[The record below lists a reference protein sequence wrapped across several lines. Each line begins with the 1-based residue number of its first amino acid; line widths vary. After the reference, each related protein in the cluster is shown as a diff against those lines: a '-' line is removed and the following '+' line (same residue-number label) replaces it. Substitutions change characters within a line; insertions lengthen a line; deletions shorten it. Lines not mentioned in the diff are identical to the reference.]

1 MSTENKKKHCL
12 FSSMMARLW
21 LIMMAL
27 VIFTIV
33 LMWVIQI
40 LVLERNYTKVAIE
53 GIQERLEPVEEQL
66 NSEDLADNDQLIP
79 YLSKTINGKL
89 MIVDSEGRLEA
100 IYSYGHQ
107 LDIDE
112 DEKNIKPWQ
121 NIRDSEEYQSILDGE
136 SFSREVRER
145 SQLISY
151 EIGIPVLYNGEKEY
165 IILTQNF
172 TELNQV
178 LDMNRRQLIFFSVL
192 LMIASAILAHILSRK
207 FTKPIHIIKGT
218 VDDLAKGDLTA
229 VPNLKLNDE
238 VGQLADSVEELSRAL
253 RRVDDL
259 RKEVIANVSHELRS
273 PLALIGGYAEMVR
286 DIHWKDEE
294 KRTEDLNL
302 IIRESKRMSEMVNDI
317 LDYSQLQTGYLQLKK
332 EWYNLYEIVESEIM
346 FCEPSAREYGIQLR
360 FVSDETE
367 IPVYVD
373 ALKMSQVI
381 RNLLYNALNHT
392 ENKKEI
398 IVSLKTGEDGCLVE
412 VKNPGNPIPE
422 EERELIWERY
432 QRSQHQAGR
441 REGTGLGLSIVST
454 ILKAHGMTY
463 GVDYQDQMTVFW
475 FRTLKDEESK

>member
-1 MSTENKKKHCL
+1 KKKHCL

-89 MIVDSEGRLEA
+89 MIVDSEVRLEA

-229 VPNLKLNDE
+229 VPNLKLNDD
-238 VGQLADSVEELSRAL
+238 VGQLADSVEELSRAR

-259 RKEVIANVSHELRS
+259 SKEVIANVSHELRS
-273 PLALIGGYAEMVR
+273 PLALIAGYAEMVR

-317 LDYSQLQTGYLQLKK
+317 LDYSQLQTGYLQLK
-332 EWYNLYEIVESEIM
+332 
-346 FCEPSAREYGIQLR
+346 
-360 FVSDETE
+360 
-367 IPVYVD
+367 
-373 ALKMSQVI
+373 
-381 RNLLYNALNHT
+381 
-392 ENKKEI
+392 
-398 IVSLKTGEDGCLVE
+398 
-412 VKNPGNPIPE
+412 
-422 EERELIWERY
+422 
-432 QRSQHQAGR
+432 
-441 REGTGLGLSIVST
+441 
-454 ILKAHGMTY
+454 
-463 GVDYQDQMTVFW
+463 
-475 FRTLKDEESK
+475 

>member
-1 MSTENKKKHCL
+1 
-12 FSSMMARLW
+12 
-21 LIMMAL
+21 
-27 VIFTIV
+27 
-33 LMWVIQI
+33 
-40 LVLERNYTKVAIE
+40 
-53 GIQERLEPVEEQL
+53 
-66 NSEDLADNDQLIP
+66 
-79 YLSKTINGKL
+79 
-89 MIVDSEGRLEA
+89 
-100 IYSYGHQ
+100 
-107 LDIDE
+107 
-112 DEKNIKPWQ
+112 
-121 NIRDSEEYQSILDGE
+121 
-136 SFSREVRER
+136 
-145 SQLISY
+145 
-151 EIGIPVLYNGEKEY
+151 
-165 IILTQNF
+165 
-172 TELNQV
+172 
-178 LDMNRRQLIFFSVL
+178 
-192 LMIASAILAHILSRK
+192 
-207 FTKPIHIIKGT
+207 
-218 VDDLAKGDLTA
+218 
-229 VPNLKLNDE
+229 
-238 VGQLADSVEELSRAL
+238 
-253 RRVDDL
+253 
-259 RKEVIANVSHELRS
+259 
-273 PLALIGGYAEMVR
+273 MVR

>member
-1 MSTENKKKHCL
+1 
-12 FSSMMARLW
+12 MMARLW

-27 VIFTIV
+27 VIFTIA

-207 FTKPIHIIKGT
+207 FMKPIHIIKGT

>member
-1 MSTENKKKHCL
+1 MPNTNTPATAIA
-12 FSSMMARLW
+12 SMMARLW

-192 LMIASAILAHILSRK
+192 LMIASAILAHIPSRK

-475 FRTLKDEESK
+475 FRTLKNEEEK

>member
-1 MSTENKKKHCL
+1 
-12 FSSMMARLW
+12 MMARLW
-21 LIMMAL
+21 LIMMVL
-27 VIFTIV
+27 VIFTIA

-66 NSEDLADNDQLIP
+66 NNEDLADNDQLIP

-89 MIVDSEGRLEA
+89 MIVDSDGQLEA
-100 IYSYGHQ
+100 MYSYGHQ
-107 LDIDE
+107 LDIAADGQ
-112 DEKNIKPWQ
+112 NIRPWK

-136 SFSREVRER
+136 PFNREVRKG

-151 EIGIPVLYNGEKEY
+151 EIGIPILYNGQQEY

-192 LMIASAILAHILSRK
+192 LIIASSILAHILSRK

-218 VDDLAKGDLTA
+218 VDDLASGDLTA

-238 VGQLADSVEELSRAL
+238 VGQLARSVEELSRAL

-259 RKEVIANVSHELRS
+259 RKEVIANISHELRS

-294 KRTEDLNL
+294 KRTEDLDL

-346 FCEPSAREYGIQLR
+346 FCEASAREYGIQIRLA
-360 FVSDETE
+360 SDETE

-392 ENKKEI
+392 ENKKEV
-398 IVSLKTGEDGCLVE
+398 IVSLKAGDDGCLVE

-454 ILKAHGMTY
+454 ILKAHGMAY

-475 FRTLKDEESK
+475 FRTLKDKKTK

>member
-1 MSTENKKKHCL
+1 
-12 FSSMMARLW
+12 MMV
-21 LIMMAL
+21 L
-27 VIFTIV
+27 VIFTIA

-66 NSEDLADNDQLIP
+66 NNEDLADNDQLIP

-89 MIVDSEGRLEA
+89 MIVDSDGQLEA
-100 IYSYGHQ
+100 MYSYGHQ
-107 LDIDE
+107 LDIAADGQ
-112 DEKNIKPWQ
+112 NIRPWK

-136 SFSREVRER
+136 PFNREVRKG

-151 EIGIPVLYNGEKEY
+151 EIGIPILYNGQQEY

-192 LMIASAILAHILSRK
+192 LIIASSILAHILSRK

-218 VDDLAKGDLTA
+218 VDDLASGDLTA

-238 VGQLADSVEELSRAL
+238 VGQLARSVEELSRAL

-259 RKEVIANVSHELRS
+259 RKEIIANISHELRS

-294 KRTEDLNL
+294 KRTEDLDL

-346 FCEPSAREYGIQLR
+346 FCEASAREYGIQIRLA
-360 FVSDETE
+360 SDETE

-392 ENKKEI
+392 ENKKEV
-398 IVSLKTGEDGCLVE
+398 IVSLKAGDDGCLVE

-454 ILKAHGMTY
+454 ILKAHCMVY

-475 FRTLKDEESK
+475 FRTLKDKKTK

>member
-1 MSTENKKKHCL
+1 
-12 FSSMMARLW
+12 MMARLW
-21 LIMMAL
+21 LIMMVL
-27 VIFTIV
+27 VIFTIA

-66 NSEDLADNDQLIP
+66 NNEDLADNDQLIP

-89 MIVDSEGRLEA
+89 MIVDSDGQLEA
-100 IYSYGHQ
+100 MYSYGHQ
-107 LDIDE
+107 LDIAADGQ
-112 DEKNIKPWQ
+112 NIRPWK

-136 SFSREVRER
+136 PFNREVRKG

-151 EIGIPVLYNGEKEY
+151 EIGIPILYNGQQEY

-192 LMIASAILAHILSRK
+192 LIIASSILAHILSRK
-207 FTKPIHIIKGT
+207 FTKPIYIIKGT
-218 VDDLAKGDLTA
+218 VDDLASGDLTA

-238 VGQLADSVEELSRAL
+238 VGQLARSVEELSRAL

-259 RKEVIANVSHELRS
+259 RKEVIANISHELRS

-294 KRTEDLNL
+294 KRTEDLDL

-346 FCEPSAREYGIQLR
+346 FCEASAREYGIQIRLA
-360 FVSDETE
+360 SDETE

-392 ENKKEI
+392 ENKKEV
-398 IVSLKTGEDGCLVE
+398 IVSLKAGDDGCLVE
-412 VKNPGNPIPE
+412 VKNLGNPIPE

-441 REGTGLGLSIVST
+441 REGTGLWLSIVST
-454 ILKAHGMTY
+454 ILKAHCMVY

-475 FRTLKDEESK
+475 FRTLKDKKTK

>member
-1 MSTENKKKHCL
+1 
-12 FSSMMARLW
+12 MMV
-21 LIMMAL
+21 L
-27 VIFTIV
+27 VIFTIA

-66 NSEDLADNDQLIP
+66 NNEDLADNDQLIP

-89 MIVDSEGRLEA
+89 MIVDSDGQLEA
-100 IYSYGHQ
+100 MYSYGHQ
-107 LDIDE
+107 LDIAADGQ
-112 DEKNIKPWQ
+112 NIRPWK

-136 SFSREVRER
+136 PFNREVRKG

-151 EIGIPVLYNGEKEY
+151 EIGIPILYNGQQEY

-192 LMIASAILAHILSRK
+192 LIIASSILAHILSRK

-218 VDDLAKGDLTA
+218 VDDLASGDLTA
-229 VPNLKLNDE
+229 VPNLKLNE
-238 VGQLADSVEELSRAL
+238 VGQLARSVEELSRAL

-259 RKEVIANVSHELRS
+259 RKEVIANISHELRS

-294 KRTEDLNL
+294 KRTEDLDL

-346 FCEPSAREYGIQLR
+346 FCEASAREYGIQIRL
-360 FVSDETE
+360 VSDETE

-392 ENKKEI
+392 EYKKEV
-398 IVSLKTGEDGCLVE
+398 IVSLKAGDDGCLVE

-454 ILKAHGMTY
+454 ILKAHGMAY

-475 FRTLKDEESK
+475 FRTLKDKETK

>member
-1 MSTENKKKHCL
+1 
-12 FSSMMARLW
+12 MMV
-21 LIMMAL
+21 L
-27 VIFTIV
+27 VIFTIA

-66 NSEDLADNDQLIP
+66 NNEDLADNDQLIP

-89 MIVDSEGRLEA
+89 MIVDSDGQLEA
-100 IYSYGHQ
+100 MYSYGHQ
-107 LDIDE
+107 LDIAADGQ
-112 DEKNIKPWQ
+112 NIRPWK

-136 SFSREVRER
+136 PFNREVRKG

-151 EIGIPVLYNGEKEY
+151 EIGIPILYNGQQEY

-192 LMIASAILAHILSRK
+192 LIIASSILAHILSRK

-218 VDDLAKGDLTA
+218 VDDLASGDLTA

-238 VGQLADSVEELSRAL
+238 VGQLARSVEELSRAL

-259 RKEVIANVSHELRS
+259 RKEVIANISHELRS

-294 KRTEDLNL
+294 KRTEDLDL

-346 FCEPSAREYGIQLR
+346 FCEASAREYGIQIRLA
-360 FVSDETE
+360 SDETE

-392 ENKKEI
+392 ENKKEV
-398 IVSLKTGEDGCLVE
+398 IVSLKAGDDGCLVE
-412 VKNPGNPIPE
+412 VKNLGNPIPE

-454 ILKAHGMTY
+454 ILKAHCMVY

-475 FRTLKDEESK
+475 FRTLKDKKTK

>member
-1 MSTENKKKHCL
+1 
-12 FSSMMARLW
+12 MMARLW
-21 LIMMAL
+21 LIMMVL
-27 VIFTIV
+27 VIFTIA
-33 LMWVIQI
+33 LMWVSQI

-66 NSEDLADNDQLIP
+66 NNEDLADNDQLIP

-89 MIVDSEGRLEA
+89 MIVDSDGQLEA
-100 IYSYGHQ
+100 MYSYGHQ
-107 LDIDE
+107 LDIAADGQ
-112 DEKNIKPWQ
+112 NIRPWK

-136 SFSREVRER
+136 PFNREVRKG

-151 EIGIPVLYNGEKEY
+151 EIGIPILYNGQQEY

-192 LMIASAILAHILSRK
+192 LIIASSILAHILSRK

-218 VDDLAKGDLTA
+218 VDDLASGDLTA

-238 VGQLADSVEELSRAL
+238 VGQLARSVEELSRAL

-259 RKEVIANVSHELRS
+259 RKEVIANISHELRS

-294 KRTEDLNL
+294 KRTEDLDL

-346 FCEPSAREYGIQLR
+346 FCEASAREYGIQIRL
-360 FVSDETE
+360 VSDETE

-392 ENKKEI
+392 EYKKEV
-398 IVSLKTGEDGCLVE
+398 IVSLKAGDDGCLVE

-454 ILKAHGMTY
+454 ILKAHGMAY

-475 FRTLKDEESK
+475 FRTLKDKETK

>member
-1 MSTENKKKHCL
+1 
-12 FSSMMARLW
+12 MMARLW
-21 LIMMAL
+21 LIMMVL
-27 VIFTIV
+27 VIFTIA

-66 NSEDLADNDQLIP
+66 NNEDLADNDQLIP

-89 MIVDSEGRLEA
+89 MIVDSDGQLEA
-100 IYSYGHQ
+100 MYSYGHQ
-107 LDIDE
+107 LDIAADGQ
-112 DEKNIKPWQ
+112 NIRPWK

-136 SFSREVRER
+136 PFNREVRKG

-151 EIGIPVLYNGEKEY
+151 EIGIPILYNGQQEY

-192 LMIASAILAHILSRK
+192 LIIASSILAHILSRK

-218 VDDLAKGDLTA
+218 VDDLASGDLTA

-238 VGQLADSVEELSRAL
+238 VGQLARSVEELSRAL

-259 RKEVIANVSHELRS
+259 RKEVIANISHELRS

-294 KRTEDLNL
+294 KRTEDLDL

-346 FCEPSAREYGIQLR
+346 FCEASAREYGIQIRLA
-360 FVSDETE
+360 SDETE

-392 ENKKEI
+392 ENKKEV
-398 IVSLKTGEDGCLVE
+398 IVSLKAGDDGCLVE
-412 VKNPGNPIPE
+412 VKNLGNPIPE

-454 ILKAHGMTY
+454 ILKAHCMVY

-475 FRTLKDEESK
+475 FRTLKDKKTK

>member
-1 MSTENKKKHCL
+1 MSTESKKKHCF

-21 LIMMAL
+21 LIMMVL
-27 VIFTIV
+27 VIFTIA

-66 NSEDLADNDQLIP
+66 NNEDLADNDQLIP

-89 MIVDSEGRLEA
+89 MIVDSDGQLEA
-100 IYSYGHQ
+100 MYSYGHQ
-107 LDIDE
+107 LDIAADGQ
-112 DEKNIKPWQ
+112 NIRPWK

-136 SFSREVRER
+136 PFNREVRKG

-151 EIGIPVLYNGEKEY
+151 EIGIPILYNGQQEY

-192 LMIASAILAHILSRK
+192 LIIASSILAHILSRK

-218 VDDLAKGDLTA
+218 VDDLASGDLTA

-238 VGQLADSVEELSRAL
+238 VGQLARSVEELSRAL

-259 RKEVIANVSHELRS
+259 RKEVIANISHELRS

-294 KRTEDLNL
+294 KRTEDLDL

-346 FCEPSAREYGIQLR
+346 FCEASAREYGIQIRL
-360 FVSDETE
+360 VSDETE

-392 ENKKEI
+392 EYKKEV
-398 IVSLKTGEDGCLVE
+398 IVSLKAGDDGCLVE

-454 ILKAHGMTY
+454 ILKAHGMAY

-475 FRTLKDEESK
+475 FRTLKDKETK

>member
-1 MSTENKKKHCL
+1 
-12 FSSMMARLW
+12 MMARLW

-27 VIFTIV
+27 VIFTIA

-40 LVLERNYTKVAIE
+40 LVLERNYTKMAIE

-172 TELNQV
+172 TE
-178 LDMNRRQLIFFSVL
+178 
-192 LMIASAILAHILSRK
+192 
-207 FTKPIHIIKGT
+207 
-218 VDDLAKGDLTA
+218 
-229 VPNLKLNDE
+229 LNDE

>member
-1 MSTENKKKHCL
+1 MSTESKKKHCF

-21 LIMMAL
+21 LIMMVL
-27 VIFTIV
+27 VIFTIA

-66 NSEDLADNDQLIP
+66 NNEDLADNDQLIP

-89 MIVDSEGRLEA
+89 MIVDSDGQLEA
-100 IYSYGHQ
+100 MYSYGHQ
-107 LDIDE
+107 LDIAADGQ
-112 DEKNIKPWQ
+112 NIRPWK

-136 SFSREVRER
+136 PFNREVRKG

-151 EIGIPVLYNGEKEY
+151 EIGIPILYNGQQEY

-192 LMIASAILAHILSRK
+192 LIIASSILAHILSRK

-218 VDDLAKGDLTA
+218 VDDLASGDLTA

-238 VGQLADSVEELSRAL
+238 VGQLARSVEELSRAL

-259 RKEVIANVSHELRS
+259 RKEIIANISHELRS

-294 KRTEDLNL
+294 KRTEDLDL

-346 FCEPSAREYGIQLR
+346 FCEASAREYGIQIRLA
-360 FVSDETE
+360 SDETE

-392 ENKKEI
+392 ENKKEV
-398 IVSLKTGEDGCLVE
+398 IVSLKAGDDGCLVE

-454 ILKAHGMTY
+454 ILKAHCMVY

-475 FRTLKDEESK
+475 FRTLKDKKTK

>member
-1 MSTENKKKHCL
+1 
-12 FSSMMARLW
+12 
-21 LIMMAL
+21 
-27 VIFTIV
+27 
-33 LMWVIQI
+33 
-40 LVLERNYTKVAIE
+40 
-53 GIQERLEPVEEQL
+53 
-66 NSEDLADNDQLIP
+66 
-79 YLSKTINGKL
+79 
-89 MIVDSEGRLEA
+89 
-100 IYSYGHQ
+100 
-107 LDIDE
+107 
-112 DEKNIKPWQ
+112 
-121 NIRDSEEYQSILDGE
+121 
-136 SFSREVRER
+136 
-145 SQLISY
+145 
-151 EIGIPVLYNGEKEY
+151 
-165 IILTQNF
+165 
-172 TELNQV
+172 
-178 LDMNRRQLIFFSVL
+178 MNRRQLIFFSVL

>member
-1 MSTENKKKHCL
+1 
-12 FSSMMARLW
+12 MMV
-21 LIMMAL
+21 L
-27 VIFTIV
+27 VIFTIA

-66 NSEDLADNDQLIP
+66 NNEDLADNDQLIP

-89 MIVDSEGRLEA
+89 MIVDSDGQLEA
-100 IYSYGHQ
+100 MYSYGHQ
-107 LDIDE
+107 LDIAADGQ
-112 DEKNIKPWQ
+112 NIRPWK

-136 SFSREVRER
+136 PFNREVRKG

-151 EIGIPVLYNGEKEY
+151 EIGIPILYNGQQEY

-192 LMIASAILAHILSRK
+192 LIIASSILAHILSRK

-218 VDDLAKGDLTA
+218 VDDLASGDLTA

-238 VGQLADSVEELSRAL
+238 VGQLARSVEELSRAL

-259 RKEVIANVSHELRS
+259 RKEVIANISHELRS

-294 KRTEDLNL
+294 KRTEDLDL

-346 FCEPSAREYGIQLR
+346 FCEASAREYGIQIRLA
-360 FVSDETE
+360 SDETE

-392 ENKKEI
+392 ENKKEV
-398 IVSLKTGEDGCLVE
+398 IVSLKAGDDGCLVE
-412 VKNPGNPIPE
+412 VKNLGNPIPE

-441 REGTGLGLSIVST
+441 REGTGLWLSIVST
-454 ILKAHGMTY
+454 ILKAHCMVY

-475 FRTLKDEESK
+475 FRTLKDKKTK

>member
-1 MSTENKKKHCL
+1 
-12 FSSMMARLW
+12 MMV
-21 LIMMAL
+21 L
-27 VIFTIV
+27 VIFTIA

-66 NSEDLADNDQLIP
+66 NNEDLADNDQLIP

-89 MIVDSEGRLEA
+89 MIVDSDGQLEA
-100 IYSYGHQ
+100 MYSYGHQ
-107 LDIDE
+107 LDIAADGQ
-112 DEKNIKPWQ
+112 NIRPWK

-136 SFSREVRER
+136 PFNREVRKG

-151 EIGIPVLYNGEKEY
+151 EIGIPILYNGQQEY

-192 LMIASAILAHILSRK
+192 LIIASSILAHILSRK

-218 VDDLAKGDLTA
+218 VDDLASGDLTA

-238 VGQLADSVEELSRAL
+238 VGQLARSVEELSRAL

-259 RKEVIANVSHELRS
+259 RKEVIANISHELRS

-294 KRTEDLNL
+294 KRTEDLDL

-346 FCEPSAREYGIQLR
+346 FCEASAREYGIQIRLA
-360 FVSDETE
+360 SDETE

-392 ENKKEI
+392 ENKKEV
-398 IVSLKTGEDGCLVE
+398 IVSLKAGDDGCLVE
-412 VKNPGNPIPE
+412 VKNLGNPIPE

-454 ILKAHGMTY
+454 ILKAHCMVY

-475 FRTLKDEESK
+475 FRTLKDKETK

>member
-1 MSTENKKKHCL
+1 
-12 FSSMMARLW
+12 MMV
-21 LIMMAL
+21 L
-27 VIFTIV
+27 VIFTIA

-66 NSEDLADNDQLIP
+66 NNEDLADNDQLIP

-89 MIVDSEGRLEA
+89 MIVDSDGQLEA
-100 IYSYGHQ
+100 MYSYGHQ
-107 LDIDE
+107 LDIAADGQ
-112 DEKNIKPWQ
+112 NIRPWK

-136 SFSREVRER
+136 PFNREVRKG

-151 EIGIPVLYNGEKEY
+151 EIGIPILYNGQQEY

-192 LMIASAILAHILSRK
+192 LIIASSILAHILSRK

-218 VDDLAKGDLTA
+218 VDDLASGDLTA

-238 VGQLADSVEELSRAL
+238 VGQLARSVEELSRAL

-259 RKEVIANVSHELRS
+259 RKEVIANISHELRS

-294 KRTEDLNL
+294 KRTEDLDL

-346 FCEPSAREYGIQLR
+346 FCEASAREYGIQIRL
-360 FVSDETE
+360 VSDETE

-392 ENKKEI
+392 EYKKEV
-398 IVSLKTGEDGCLVE
+398 IVSLKAGDDGCLVE

-454 ILKAHGMTY
+454 ILKAHGMAY

-475 FRTLKDEESK
+475 FRTLKDKETK

>member
-1 MSTENKKKHCL
+1 
-12 FSSMMARLW
+12 MMARLW
-21 LIMMAL
+21 LIMMVL
-27 VIFTIV
+27 VIFTIA

-66 NSEDLADNDQLIP
+66 NNEDLADNDQLIP

-89 MIVDSEGRLEA
+89 MIVDSDGQLEA
-100 IYSYGHQ
+100 MYSYGHQ
-107 LDIDE
+107 LDIAADGQ
-112 DEKNIKPWQ
+112 NIRPWK

-136 SFSREVRER
+136 PFNREVRKG

-151 EIGIPVLYNGEKEY
+151 EIGIPILYNGQQEY

-192 LMIASAILAHILSRK
+192 LIIASSILAHILSRK

-218 VDDLAKGDLTA
+218 VDDLASGDLTA

-238 VGQLADSVEELSRAL
+238 VGQLARSVEELSRAL

-259 RKEVIANVSHELRS
+259 RKEVIANISHELRS

-294 KRTEDLNL
+294 KRTEDLDL

-346 FCEPSAREYGIQLR
+346 FCEASAREYGIQIRL
-360 FVSDETE
+360 VSDETE

-392 ENKKEI
+392 EYKKEV
-398 IVSLKTGEDGCLVE
+398 IVSLKAGDDGCLVE

-454 ILKAHGMTY
+454 ILKAHGMAY

-475 FRTLKDEESK
+475 FRTLKDKETK